1 MKAARIVGFLFA
13 YAILYAVNLTGWTTL
28 SGSVNWQ
35 GQDYVASTVN
45 VITSAFNRLSQA
57 LNPSQSSV
65 ENLIFIAWILSV
77 LIGTVAAFYHFYR
90 FNKAEEFARNAWSKF
105 LWFGLITLM
114 IFPSLMYAARQLFP
128 VSKSLWIV
136 LLLLTLIETLIV
148 EPVLVALMVLITLIV
163 FFSLFPLHKK
173 N

>member
-13 YAILYAVNLTGWTTL
+13 YAILYGVNLTGWTML
-28 SGSVNWQ
+28 SGSVDWQ
-35 GQDYVASTVN
+35 GGDWMASTVN
-45 VITSAFNRLSQA
+45 VFASAINRFSQA

-65 ENLIFIAWILSV
+65 ENLIIIAWILSV

-114 IFPSLMYAARQLFP
+114 MFPSLMYAARQLFP
-128 VSKSLWIV
+128 VSKPLWIA
-136 LLLLTLIETLIV
+136 LLLLTLVETLVV
-148 EPVLVALMVLITLIV
+148 EPVLLALMILITLIV